1 MSRKTG
7 YLASISLIPTLPP
20 LIFRF
25 QFNPELMSEKKSY
38 RYREANAFGA
48 WGFDQ
53 YSAASGF
60 FDTFTGIKNDVYE
73 IGSLLIA
80 TKPMEALEG
89 DQRTFSIDFSLDASV
104 PGPLDGTTHYGSD
117 SYVRNSP
124 DDNFNGSIEPDL
136 AVLRSFMVPT
146 LDVVEIAKMFASGF
160 KDIPCLNRPP
170 ACNLFYGGLSVTCV
184 TQARSPN
191 SPPSIGSP
199 TCRKTWSAPSKK
211 RRRSL
216 PMRRP
221 RREPTPAVPRPR
233 VRPNRSSRCRCRR
246 SRCRCRRSRPPS
258 QMQTSRR

>member
-160 KDIPCLNRPP
+160 KDVPCLNRPP

-184 TQARSPN
+184 MTDLNIKVTAFQPDGTALRADISVTLKEQSFSITPLSEYITRN
-191 SPPSIGSP
+191 INVAKSYSRKGIGSDIKA
-199 TCRKTWSAPSKK
+199 T
-211 RRRSL
+211 
-216 PMRRP
+216 
-221 RREPTPAVPRPR
+221 TPIV
-233 VRPNRSSRCRCRR
+233 NLF
-246 SRCRCRRSRPPS
+246 
-258 QMQTSRR
+258 TT